1 MGSRTEMS
9 DLAELRRTLV
19 LDSSVSPPQLHHSM
33 TVRVPRTI
41 VRARQREDP
50 FPPSPLTQRPAR
62 AETWALADHPSAH
75 KHAQLLRGW
84 HAGRPRGVAFQNA
97 PSDTVLLDAEA
108 LEERVGAW
116 KLQYQLQRPS
126 GCQVG
131 AGEDG
136 TGQDSADGDP
146 TETAMYCPGHD
157 THGVYF
163 KDGSHR
169 DMATAQG

>member
-1 MGSRTEMS
+1 MS
-9 DLAELRRTLV
+9 DLAELRMTLV
-19 LDSSVSPPQLHHSM
+19 LDSRASTPQLHHGM

-97 PSDTVLLDAEA
+97 PSDTGSLDAEA
-108 LEERVGAW
+108 LEEGVGAW

-146 TETAMYCPGHD
+146 T
-157 THGVYF
+157 
-163 KDGSHR
+163 
-169 DMATAQG
+169 